1 MTTINGKLVL
11 ITGASSG
18 IGEALSELA
27 AKQGARVVL
36 AARNAEKLDGIAAR
50 IRRAGGE
57 AHSLAAD
64 LTDPAA
70 VSRMAERVQREMG
83 APDVIVNNAGAGAWK
98 YLDETSAE
106 EARRMIEAPYLSSL
120 YVTRAFLDD
129 MLERD
134 GGHIVNMTSA
144 ASFFAWPGA
153 TGYTAA
159 RWAVRGFSEA
169 LSCDLHHT
177 GVRTTLAL
185 FAKVSSDYWRHNPGS
200 EARVPKAQ
208 KMIRVLSPDEAA
220 RAVLRGVRRNRRQ
233 VVQPWTLKFILFQ
246 ARLFPGM
253 TRLLMNATGHRRGV
267 AHAAKCPV

>member
-1 MTTINGKLVL
+1 MTTIDKKVVL

-36 AARNAEKLDGIAAR
+36 AARTGEKLDRIAAR
-50 IRRAGGE
+50 IHQAGGE
-57 AHSLAAD
+57 ALPLAAD

-70 VSRMAERVQREMG
+70 VSRMAATIRRKMG
-83 APDVIVNNAGAGAWK
+83 EPDVIVNNAGAGAWK
-98 YLDETSAE
+98 YLDETSPE
-106 EARRMIEAPYLSSL
+106 EALRMIEAPYLSSL
-120 YVTRAFLDD
+120 YVTRAFLDE
-129 MLERD
+129 MLKRD
-134 GGHIVNMTSA
+134 SGHIVNVTSA

-169 LSCDLHHT
+169 LSCDLHST

-208 KMIRVLSPDEAA
+208 KMIRVLSPVESA
-220 RAVLRGVRRNRRQ
+220 RAVLHGIRRNRRQ

-246 ARLFPGM
+246 ARLFPGT
-253 TRLLMNATGHRRGV
+253 TRLLMNLTGHRRSGG
-267 AHAAKCPV
+267 AAVKCPV

>member
-1 MTTINGKLVL
+1 MTTIDNKLVM

-18 IGEALSELA
+18 IGEALSHEA

-36 AARNAEKLDGIAAR
+36 AARTGEKLDRIAAR
-50 IRRAGGE
+50 IQRAGGE
-57 AHSLAAD
+57 AHPLPAD
-64 LTDPAA
+64 LTDAAA
-70 VSRMAERVQREMG
+70 VSRMAETVRRELG

-98 YLDETSAE
+98 YLDETTPE

-120 YVTRAFLDD
+120 YVTRAFMDD

-134 GGHIVNMTSA
+134 SGHIVNVTSA
-144 ASFFAWPGA
+144 ASCFAWPGA

-177 GVRTTLAL
+177 GIRTTLAL
-185 FAKVSSDYWRHNPGS
+185 FAKVSSGYWRHNPGS
-200 EARVPKAQ
+200 ESRVPKAQ
-208 KMIRVLSPDEAA
+208 KMIRVLSPKEAA
-220 RAVLRGVRRNRRQ
+220 QAVLRGIRNNRRQ

-246 ARLFPGM
+246 ARHFPGM
-253 TRLLMNATGHRRGV
+253 TRRLMNLTGHRRD
-267 AHAAKCPV
+267 AAPPVKCTV